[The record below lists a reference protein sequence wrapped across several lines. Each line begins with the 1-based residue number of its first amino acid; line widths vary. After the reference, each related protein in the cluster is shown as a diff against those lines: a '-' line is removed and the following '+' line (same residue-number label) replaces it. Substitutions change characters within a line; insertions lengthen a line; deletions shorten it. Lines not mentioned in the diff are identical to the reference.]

1 MRLFLFLFFFLSSLA
16 LGAEP
21 QIKGEFFTIQVA
33 SFKDVSKAQELLKE
47 LSDLPYARISYRG
60 GRYRVRVG
68 FFKSFMSAKRFAEEK
83 LRGRFRDFFI
93 TKTKFSKKNVIFA
106 KDLVV
111 SDSTSSQ
118 ESSPS
123 EQQSFSNKLVVSTD
137 KKKDKVGVTDRR
149 STVVHCEDKEE
160 VQPKV
165 QSETELVSTG
175 AGQNSLKVQEKLN
188 ESPSVSEKNLQIE
201 KIKIEYS
208 KSSVQKEKASSPNTF
223 IGTIK
228 YVFGVL
234 ILLATVS
241 LLFLKLKTKRRE
253 SSDYLDKLIARLVKE
268 GNCSELLDT
277 VLPLLSSQPENTF
290 LRKAVADCYLSLG
303 KFLEAAVFYEEI
315 AEILER
321 KGLKV
326 LSEEFKKRAEEL
338 YGREFK
344 GRG

>member
-33 SFKDVSKAQELLKE
+33 SFKDVSKARELLKE

-123 EQQSFSNKLVVSTD
+123 EQQSFSNKLAVSTD
-137 KKKDKVGVTDRR
+137 KKKDKVDVTDQR
-149 STVVHCEDKEE
+149 SAVVHCEDKEE

-165 QSETELVSTG
+165 QSETKLVSTK
-175 AGQNSLKVQEKLN
+175 QNSLEIQGELNKNSSVKKKSLKVK
-188 ESPSVSEKNLQIE
+188 E

-208 KSSVQKEKASSPNTF
+208 KSSIQKEKALSPNTF

-253 SSDYLDKLIARLVKE
+253 SSDYLDKLIAKLVKE
-268 GNCSELLDT
+268 GNCAELLDT